1 MTVKTQGTHLFYV
14 SGAAAASKLTCPT
27 GVSGLNGAAAPLDTT
42 CLDATTDKTYVQ
54 GLSDPA
60 QLSVPFNFKPSEA
73 DHKDLFALK
82 ASGAVVTWIVC
93 LSDGV
98 GVPTVVSS
106 VMTAPTDRTSFRFS
120 AFVADVS
127 LDIATNEIVRGT
139 LSLQRSGA
147 ITPTWKA

>member
-14 SGAAAASKLTCPT
+14 SGASAASKLTCPT
-27 GVSGLNGAAAPLDTT
+27 GVSGLNGAATPIDNT
-42 CLDATTDKTYVQ
+42 CLDELTDMNYVS
-54 GLSDPA
+54 GLSSPA
-60 QLSVPFNFKPSEA
+60 QLSIPFNFKPSEA
-73 DHKDLFALK
+73 DHKDLFAMK

-93 LSDGV
+93 LIDGV
-98 GVPTVVSS
+98 GVPTVAAS

-127 LDIATNEIVRGT
+127 LDITTNEIVRGT